1 MSTRLKRQ
9 FYVVSLAMVVVQIGC
24 LLLIFG
30 GAIKSGSV
38 SFRHLAQ
45 FWIASASVGLICAM
59 LGGGDLTRQ
68 PSTSLGVLGFV
79 LNGGFLALLGILYMA
94 SFVHN

>member
-1 MSTRLKRQ
+1 MSTHVKRQ
-9 FYVVSLAMVVVQIGC
+9 FYAVSFVMAAVQIGC

-30 GAIKSGSV
+30 GVVRSGAV

-45 FWIASASVGLICAM
+45 FWVASALVGLICAM
-59 LGGGDLTRQ
+59 LGDGGLTKQRSVS
-68 PSTSLGVLGFV
+68 PGVLGFV

-94 SFVHN
+94 SLMHD